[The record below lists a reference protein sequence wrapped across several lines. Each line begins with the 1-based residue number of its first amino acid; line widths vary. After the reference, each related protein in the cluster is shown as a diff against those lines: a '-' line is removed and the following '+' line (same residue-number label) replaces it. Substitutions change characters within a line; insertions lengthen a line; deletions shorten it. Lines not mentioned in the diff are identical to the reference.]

1 MASAPFRI
9 ALSGK
14 GGTGKTT
21 TAALLIDAFRRMAE
35 TPILAVDADPNAN
48 LHEAL
53 GMEVTESLGSMREEA
68 FTKAIPPGMSRHD
81 YVRLRFRQ
89 VLVEGT
95 GVDLIAMGRP
105 EGTGCYCFSND
116 LLSECLA
123 DLQAEYKFIVIDAE
137 AGMEHIARGTIGVP
151 DLLLIVSDPGARGM
165 RTATR
170 IRDIGLSL
178 GLERERMALVVNRV
192 RDGVAEVGGEPVP
205 VIAEVPADPAIEVA
219 DLEGRP
225 IAGIPADSPARL
237 ALTALAEQIRRCA
250 AAR

>member
-1 MASAPFRI
+1 MGPAPFRV

-21 TAALLIDAFRRMAE
+21 IAALLIDAFRRMGE
-35 TPILAVDADPNAN
+35 TPVLAVDADPNTN
-48 LHEAL
+48 LNEAL

-68 FTKAIPPGMSRHD
+68 FSRAIPPGMSRHD

-89 VLVEGT
+89 VLVEGE

-123 DLQAEYKFIVIDAE
+123 GLQAGYRFIVIDAE
-137 AGMEHIARGTIGVP
+137 AGMEHISRGTIGAP

-165 RTATR
+165 RTARR
-170 IRDIGLSL
+170 IREIALSL
-178 GLERERMALVVNRV
+178 GLDGDRMALIVNRV
-192 RDGVAEVGGEPVP
+192 GNGVTGIGGEPAP
-205 VIAEVPADPAIEVA
+205 LIATVPADPAVEEA

-225 IAGIPADSPARL
+225 ITTIPDESPARR
-237 ALTALAEQIRRCA
+237 AVTALAERIRELA
-250 AAR
+250 GAR